1 LSGIPNWS
9 PRRSGRG
16 LVSTEAAREEYGVI
30 VGDDGT
36 VDRAATEEARET
48 GRDERD
54 DLEEFDYGPLPE
66 EGELADR
73 IAAERREFDDRHN

>member
-1 LSGIPNWS
+1 
-9 PRRSGRG
+9 
-16 LVSTEAAREEYGVI
+16 
-30 VGDDGT
+30 